1 MLVIANDDQ
10 GNSHEWPLA
19 IISRTG
25 NQTLQVNPVVQIHY
39 ITTEAT
45 HVQLFFF
52 GYVQK
57 QLERERERER
67 VSHAPKADGVI
78 KLEYYEK

>member
-1 MLVIANDDQ
+1 
-10 GNSHEWPLA
+10 
-19 IISRTG
+19 
-25 NQTLQVNPVVQIHY
+25 
-39 ITTEAT
+39 
-45 HVQLFFF
+45 VQLFFF

-57 QLERERERER
+57 QLERERERERER